1 MADICRSCTAESPPP
16 RLRAGRSSPWRCAG
30 RHRDRSASGV
40 GWIRFGSLRRWR
52 DAWTLVLIRSA
63 GPINQAKL
71 IVLGTNKLAIKNRIE
86 LKGQYSFDAISPD
99 GRTAYVVEYPQPLR
113 YDRYRVLKLD
123 LQTGRLAKEPVA
135 DEDVGLDEEAED
147 EGGKGA
153 VEGEMRGLALSRV
166 DSGDGRWAYTLYDG
180 GGDVPFIHALD
191 TVGDRAVCIFMP
203 QLEGLGRREIAK
215 ATISDGA
222 ETGTLT
228 VVGRDGRELARV
240 DTATFAVTTPTDEVS
255 ESGAGMTAPL
265 ILAGAAA
272 LPALGLGAILIGR
285 RRRTRPD

>member
-1 MADICRSCTAESPPP
+1 M
-16 RLRAGRSSPWRCAG
+16 RAGRSSPWRCAG